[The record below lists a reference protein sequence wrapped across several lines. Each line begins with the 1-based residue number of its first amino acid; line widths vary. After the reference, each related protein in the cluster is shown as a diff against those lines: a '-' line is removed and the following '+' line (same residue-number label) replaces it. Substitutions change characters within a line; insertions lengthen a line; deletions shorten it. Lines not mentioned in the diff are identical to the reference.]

1 MEASDWWGLSA
12 ESTNQKPSSANTRSS
27 FDDYNNNNNFSYINS
42 TAVKPAT
49 TPNSTPKSI
58 WLPSVGAL
66 QLSDSSILKRRE
78 SAKRKRKAKENRYTT
93 FIMT

>member
-27 FDDYNNNNNFSYINS
+27 FDDYNNNNFSYINS

-78 SAKRKRKAKENRYTT
+78 SAKRKRKAKENRYTA